1 MKLLA
6 HSLLEKIIE
15 VRKEALVKYAS
26 QQNANQFYIDKENA
40 LIQELC
46 TIYNAVDELDFYPVW
61 IKAEAIM
68 QNDMDATSNNLD
80 GHIVIFK
87 RVENAR
93 IDRMSRI
100 ELDYFIR
107 S

>member
-6 HSLLEKIIE
+6 HKLLEKIIE
-15 VRKEALVKYAS
+15 VRKDALLKYAS

-46 TIYNAVDELDFYPVW
+46 KIYNAVDELDFYPVW
-61 IKAEAIM
+61 LNAEEIM
-68 QNDMDATSNNLD
+68 KIDMKSTHDNLD
-80 GHIVIFK
+80 GHIIIFK

>member
-6 HSLLEKIIE
+6 HTLLEKIIE
-15 VRKEALVKYAS
+15 VRKDALVKYAS

-46 TIYNAVDELDFYPVW
+46 TIYNAVNELDFYSVW
-61 IKAEAIM
+61 LKAEETMKIQM
-68 QNDMDATSNNLD
+68 KNTHDNLD
-80 GHIVIFK
+80 GHFIVFK